1 MSIGPVQNFG
11 PVTEAPPAKASPPAD
26 SSHTTA
32 NQHLA
37 AERVAQPETGNL
49 PTQEQTGTRNVPSP
63 AELPQDEVQVQRDP
77 QIRDEVVIQYVVTAT
92 GSLILQVPSAQ
103 VLSVRRGIDQEFQQQ
118 AKARESAGTA
128 AALAAKGEEPHGH

>member
-1 MSIGPVQNFG
+1 MSIGPVQNIG
-11 PVTEAPPAKASPPAD
+11 PINDGQSANGNRPVGRPQTIGAHRETAQPGTGTLPKQEEPSAKAPPLL
-26 SSHTTA
+26 T
-32 NQHLA
+32 
-37 AERVAQPETGNL
+37 
-49 PTQEQTGTRNVPSP
+49 
-63 AELPQDEVQVQRDP
+63 ELPQDEVQVQRDP

-103 VLSVRRGIDQEFQQQ
+103 VLSVHRGIDQEFQQQ